1 MLSLEEFKLYLGISG
16 DDDDDFLNC
25 LIIAADEDLRSKV
38 GNYKADSTKAKLYMM
53 YWAGAVYADRFGTMT
68 LKENSALRDAMQNII
83 ATLRVEVM
91 ADATSSDE

>member
-1 MLSLEEFKLYLGISG
+1 
-16 DDDDDFLNC
+16 
-25 LIIAADEDLRSKV
+25 
-38 GNYKADSTKAKLYMM
+38 MM

-91 ADATSSDE
+91 ADATSSNE

>member
-25 LIIAADEDLRSKV
+25 LITAADEDLRSKV
-38 GNYKADSTKAKLYMM
+38 GHYKADSAKAKLYMM

-91 ADATSSDE
+91 TDATSSNE

>member
-25 LIIAADEDLRSKV
+25 LITAADEDLRSKV
-38 GNYKADSTKAKLYMM
+38 GNYKADSAKAKLYMM

-91 ADATSSDE
+91 ADATSSNE